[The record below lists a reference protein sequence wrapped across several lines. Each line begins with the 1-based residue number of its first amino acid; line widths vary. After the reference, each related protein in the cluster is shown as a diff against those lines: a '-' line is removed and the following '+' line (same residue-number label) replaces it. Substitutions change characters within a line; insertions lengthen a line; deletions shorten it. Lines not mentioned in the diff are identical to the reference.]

1 MACHVGALIDA
12 LCTVLW
18 LQERHTWQTALSL
31 AVVMQVDEAG
41 SHEAPMHVQVSLP
54 CAAAR

>member
-12 LCTVLW
+12 LCSV
-18 LQERHTWQTALSL
+18 LQEPRTWQSALSL
-31 AVVMQVDEAG
+31 AAVMQVDEAA
-41 SHEAPMHVQVSLP
+41 SLEALMHVQVSLP